1 MTNTE
6 IDRKLALAIG
16 WKPEDVVVGGVGPGD
31 CCFLVVSWWVT
42 AQGDN
47 MKGERR
53 FSHQDPTVI
62 LPIMERHDCLP
73 HKLWNDEW
81 VSYFEDM
88 PGVAAGVH
96 TNPRTAAALAVIKA
110 KEMGLI

>member
-1 MTNTE
+1 MTPAE
-6 IDRKLALAIG
+6 IDRNLALAIG
-16 WKPEDVVVGGVGPGD
+16 YLPECVSMLIQGESII
-31 CCFLVVSWWVT
+31 LVLND
-42 AQGDN
+42 GIL
-47 MKGERR
+47 RI

-62 LPIMERHDCLP
+62 LPIMERYECLP

-81 VSYFEDM
+81 VSNFEDM

>member
-16 WKPEDVVVGGVGPGD
+16 YLPEDIT
-31 CCFLVVSWWVT
+31 VT
-42 AQGDN
+42 RFGTYV
-47 MKGERR
+47 RR
-53 FSHQDPTVI
+53 GLTGAHGYYIFCHDAPDVI
-62 LPIMERHDCLP
+62 LPIMERYDCAP
-73 HKLWNDEW
+73 MCCGAQKWTA
-81 VSYFEDM
+81 Y
-88 PGVAAGVH
+88 PGGDAEALVVH

>member
-16 WKPEDVVVGGVGPGD
+16 WKPESISDVELQDGSIIVMVIKNP
-31 CCFLVVSWWVT
+31 CL
-42 AQGDN
+42 
-47 MKGERR
+47 RYR
-53 FSHQDPTVI
+53 FSHQGPTVI
-62 LPIMERHDCLP
+62 LPIMERHDCFP
-73 HKLWNDEW
+73 HKLANGEW
-81 VSYFEDM
+81 VSNFQNM

-110 KEMGLI
+110 KDMGLI

>member
-16 WKPEDVVVGGVGPGD
+16 YLPKHIWQNVTDSILVFRDDVESLGW
-31 CCFLVVSWWVT
+31 S
-42 AQGDN
+42 
-47 MKGERR
+47 K

-62 LPIMERHDCLP
+62 LPIMERYDCAP
-73 HKLWNDEW
+73 YFVRKEW
-81 VSYFEDM
+81 HAYLGDHPTATSCR
-88 PGVAAGVH
+88 H
-96 TNPRTAAALAVIKA
+96 TNPRTAAALAVIEA